1 MRQEVGPPALIRR
14 IRRDFPRLVPL
25 LDELPSAME
34 TMIRRYARPAGPA
47 ENEALLAREIGR
59 QVRRFERRLM
69 GTLAGIVLLG
79 AGLVQLRGSVGWLEV
94 QHSAGL
100 VMLVVGAL
108 VIGVNWI
115 RRNR

>member
-1 MRQEVGPPALIRR
+1 
-14 IRRDFPRLVPL
+14 VPL

-34 TMIRRYARPAGPA
+34 TMIRRYTRPA
-47 ENEALLAREIGR
+47 ENEASLAREIDR

-79 AGLVQLRGSVGWLEV
+79 AGFVQLRGSVGWLEV
-94 QHSAGL
+94 QDSAGL

-108 VIGVNWI
+108 VLGVNWI

>member
-1 MRQEVGPPALIRR
+1 
-14 IRRDFPRLVPL
+14 
-25 LDELPSAME
+25 
-34 TMIRRYARPAGPA
+34 MIRRYTRPAGPA
-47 ENEALLAREIGR
+47 ENEALLAREIDR
-59 QVRRFERRLM
+59 QMRRFERRLM

-79 AGLVQLRGSVGWLEV
+79 AGLVQLRGSVGWLDV
-94 QHSAGL
+94 QNSAGL

>member
-1 MRQEVGPPALIRR
+1 MRQEVGPPALIWR
-14 IRRDFPRLVPL
+14 IRRDLPRLVPL

-34 TMIRRYARPAGPA
+34 TMIRRYTRPAGPA
-47 ENEALLAREIGR
+47 DNEALVAREIDR

-69 GTLAGIVLLG
+69 GTLVGIALLVAGF
-79 AGLVQLRGSVGWLEV
+79 VQLRGSVAWLDG
-94 QHSAGL
+94 QNPAGL

>member
-1 MRQEVGPPALIRR
+1 
-14 IRRDFPRLVPL
+14 
-25 LDELPSAME
+25 
-34 TMIRRYARPAGPA
+34 MIRRYTRPAGPA
-47 ENEALLAREIGR
+47 DNEALVAREIDR

-69 GTLAGIVLLG
+69 GTLVGIALLVAGF
-79 AGLVQLRGSVGWLEV
+79 VQLRGSVAWLDG
-94 QHSAGL
+94 QNPAGL